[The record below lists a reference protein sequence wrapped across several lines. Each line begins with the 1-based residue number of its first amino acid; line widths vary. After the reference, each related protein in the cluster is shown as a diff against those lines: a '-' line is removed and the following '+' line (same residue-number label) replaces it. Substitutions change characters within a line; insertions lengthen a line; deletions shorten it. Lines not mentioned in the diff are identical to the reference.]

1 MVRLADFVRL
11 KEHRS
16 SSSDGRAEDFT
27 AIYGDFQW
35 PSRETSLIPFRSL
48 VRNGMEE
55 VRALDRWT
63 LLIGMV
69 NDGWWPNDGVGN
81 SRWLG
86 FQLRRRD
93 EFFRRGV

>member
-35 PSRETSLIPFRSL
+35 PSRETSLCTPGLGLSDPFSKSGEK
-48 VRNGMEE
+48 RNG
-55 VRALDRWT
+55 
-63 LLIGMV
+63 GSK
-69 NDGWWPNDGVGN
+69 G
-81 SRWLG
+81 S
-86 FQLRRRD
+86 
-93 EFFRRGV
+93 